1 MNHIY
6 FLISDQG
13 ILLKATSNNYLKTT
27 DEEINKFFT
36 AKIEQLEISAS
47 SDFYEK
53 ILDDIREQT
62 EKLKDTRDCP
72 YINLVYSEKLKNSCL
87 AMKKFGY
94 SKPYENWEIT

>member
-6 FLISDQG
+6 FLISEQG
-13 ILLKATSNNYLKTT
+13 ILLKATSSNYLKTT

-72 YINLVYSEKLKNSCL
+72 YINLVYS
-87 AMKKFGY
+87 
-94 SKPYENWEIT
+94 

>member
-47 SDFYEK
+47 SDFYEN
-53 ILDDIREQT
+53 IL
-62 EKLKDTRDCP
+62 
-72 YINLVYSEKLKNSCL
+72 
-87 AMKKFGY
+87 
-94 SKPYENWEIT
+94 

>member
-13 ILLKATSNNYLKTT
+13 ILLKATSSNFLKTT

-47 SDFYEK
+47 SDFYEN
-53 ILDDIREQT
+53 ILEDIREQT
-62 EKLKDTRDCP
+62 
-72 YINLVYSEKLKNSCL
+72 
-87 AMKKFGY
+87 
-94 SKPYENWEIT
+94 